1 MTESSADAVLSVAEK
16 QSAEAL
22 LSQAWGEQAVVRAA
36 QLIWN
41 RRHVVRLQCAGGRSA
56 VLKRPE
62 DRGRRPGRDGGFRVE
77 LATLDYLT
85 AMPVP
90 VAPRLLGADLQAG
103 ILVMEELPPG
113 GSLADSLL
121 AGDRARAQADLV
133 AYARALGS
141 LHAWSMG
148 RAEELTAS
156 QARYGPPGRMTAP
169 GWFGAAGRGQEA
181 FLALA
186 GTLGVT
192 ASGVAEEIA
201 GIGPLLAGPGYLGL
215 VHGDAC
221 PDNVRI
227 IDGSCRIFDFETSSW
242 GPVVLDAAYLQA
254 PFPSCWCFAR
264 LPAEAVAPAADAY
277 RACLAAAGVSLGPA
291 WEAATTAA
299 LAGWIVA
306 RGPMMARALEEDRS
320 WGTTTMR
327 PRLLAWLGTFTRQ
340 AARTGVLPRLQAL
353 AGALHEQ
360 LAARWPGVRVPEY
373 PALAQP
379 GAVLAQPPGRRRSGR
394 SRD

>member
-1 MTESSADAVLSVAEK
+1 
-16 QSAEAL
+16 
-22 LSQAWGEQAVVRAA
+22 
-36 QLIWN
+36 
-41 RRHVVRLQCAGGRSA
+41 
-56 VLKRPE
+56 
-62 DRGRRPGRDGGFRVE
+62 
-77 LATLDYLT
+77 
-85 AMPVP
+85 
-90 VAPRLLGADLQAG
+90 
-103 ILVMEELPPG
+103 
-113 GSLADSLL
+113 
-121 AGDRARAQADLV
+121 
-133 AYARALGS
+133 
-141 LHAWSMG
+141 
-148 RAEELTAS
+148 
-156 QARYGPPGRMTAP
+156 MTAP

-181 FLALA
+181 FLALV

-291 WEAATTAA
+291 WEVAHHRA

-320 WGTTTMR
+320 WGTTTMPAPAAGLAGHVHPPGGADRRAAPAAGPRWCPARAARGALARCPGTRVPGSR
-327 PRLLAWLGTFTRQ
+327 PAGRGAGPAARQ
-340 AARTGVLPRLQAL
+340 AAVL
-353 AGALHEQ
+353 
-360 LAARWPGVRVPEY
+360 
-373 PALAQP
+373 
-379 GAVLAQPPGRRRSGR
+379 SR